1 MTAEAVGINRTT
13 GVPLAVLGV
22 LFFTPDAALLRLVH
36 LDGWSLLLWRG
47 GLTALALVT
56 WIVATTPRQELVRT
70 FKFDRLGWVAVAGL
84 TVSNLAFVH
93 AILNAPAADALV
105 MLACSPLIAALI
117 GWIGFGES
125 VPLRTWVAIA
135 AVLAGILITLNG
147 AALTGGLVGGLIAL
161 VAACGFALEL
171 NAIRFSRT
179 SDPLAI
185 VAVAGALGAVV
196 GLTVAVA
203 SGTLHPLSATQL
215 AIVGVHGLLLHPAS
229 FGLIAASTRYLP
241 GAEIALI
248 SLAETLLG
256 PLWVW
261 LVFSE
266 VPTPSTVL
274 GGSIV
279 LGTLVLHSLASW
291 RAA

>member
-1 MTAEAVGINRTT
+1 MTAETAGVNRTT
-13 GVPLAVLGV
+13 GLPLAVLGV
-22 LFFTPDAALLRLVH
+22 LFFTPDAALLRLAH

-47 GLTALALVT
+47 SLTALALAI
-56 WIVATTPRQELVRT
+56 WIVVTTPRQDLARR
-70 FKFDRLGWVAVAGL
+70 FKFDRLGWVAVAAL
-84 TVSNLAFVH
+84 TVTNLAFVH
-93 AILNAPAADALV
+93 AILIAPAADALV
-105 MLACSPLIAALI
+105 LLACSPLIAALI
-117 GWIGFGES
+117 GWIGFGEA
-125 VPLRTWVAIA
+125 VPLRTWMAIA
-135 AVLAGILITLNG
+135 AVLAGILITLSG
-147 AALTGGLVGGLIAL
+147 AAVTGGLVGGLIAL
-161 VAACGFALEL
+161 VAATGFALEL

-185 VAVAGALGAVV
+185 VVVSGAIGAVIA
-196 GLTVAVA
+196 LTVTLA
-203 SGTLHPLSATQL
+203 SGTLHPLSATQIT
-215 AIVGVHGLLLHPAS
+215 IVGLHGLFLHPAS
-229 FGLIAASTRYLP
+229 FGLIAAATRYLP

-266 VPTPSTVL
+266 VPTASTVL

-279 LGTLVLHSLASW
+279 LGTLLLHTLASW